1 MKRLRE
7 ETGENF
13 PEKVTA
19 FHEGGAG
26 EHPPSGSLRNVAF
39 ASDYRIQSSQHPALA
54 RWLLPLGG
62 RTGSNGRG
70 LADAHHVDCTAL
82 LAGSRAHF
90 LFNSLHALA
99 HLVEHG
105 SSEGVSFIEALGDS
119 YRYVLTG
126 IRYGGAVR
134 VHIDDVPAELA
145 EALLIPPISLT
156 ELLTNAVK
164 HNVAFAGRP
173 AGRPRPTAR
182 HCARCLECQP
192 PSPDDG
198 TRRQADV

>member
-1 MKRLRE
+1 M
-7 ETGENF
+7 
-13 PEKVTA
+13 
-19 FHEGGAG
+19 
-26 EHPPSGSLRNVAF
+26 
-39 ASDYRIQSSQHPALA
+39 
-54 RWLLPLGG
+54 
-62 RTGSNGRG
+62 
-70 LADAHHVDCTAL
+70 DCTAL
-82 LAGSRAHF
+82 LAGSRSHF

-126 IRYGGAVR
+126 IRYGGAVRVHR

-182 HCARCLECQP
+182 HRARGLECQP

-198 TRRQADV
+198 TRRHVDV